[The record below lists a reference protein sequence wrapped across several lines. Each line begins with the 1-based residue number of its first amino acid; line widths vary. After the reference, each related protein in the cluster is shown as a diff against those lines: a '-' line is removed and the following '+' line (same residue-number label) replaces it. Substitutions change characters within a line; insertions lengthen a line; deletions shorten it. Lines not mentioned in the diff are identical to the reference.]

1 MKRVLF
7 SMVALS
13 VILFSCNLN
22 SRKDAKSESNSIA
35 KSKITFSN
43 DSTSAFNVFNYFPQ
57 REIKR
62 YGAEVEKYAKQ
73 DSVKFPGRG
82 KVLFVGS
89 SSIRK
94 WTTLQH
100 DMEPI
105 QVINRGFGGST
116 FPELIYYVNQLIFKY
131 DPKIVVI
138 YEGDNDQLSLTPMQI
153 KANADYL
160 DSLIHE
166 KLPETKIIFLSVKP
180 SPARR
185 DKLQSSA
192 VTNDYIKK
200 LCQSNDYTYYGDVW
214 SAMFDKNGKIK
225 TSIFSPDSL
234 HMNVEGYKIWTRIIK
249 NEIEN
254 IEKQ

>member
-7 SMVALS
+7 SMAALS
-13 VILFSCNLN
+13 VILFSCNSN

-35 KSKITFSN
+35 KSNITVSN
-43 DSTSAFNVFNYFPQ
+43 DSTRAFNVFDYFPQ
-57 REIKR
+57 KEITR
-62 YGAEVEKYAKQ
+62 YGADVENYAKQ

-100 DMEPI
+100 DMDPI

-116 FPELIYYVNQLIFKY
+116 FPELIYYANQLIFKY

-138 YEGDNDQLSLTPMQI
+138 YEGDNDQLSLTPLQI
-153 KANADYL
+153 KANADHL

-166 KLPETKIIFLSVKP
+166 KLPEAKIIFLSVKP
-180 SPARR
+180 SPSRR

-192 VTNDYIKK
+192 VTNNYLKK
-200 LCQSNDYTYYGDVW
+200 LCQSNDYTYYVDVW
-214 SAMFDKNGKIK
+214 SAMFEKNGEIK
-225 TSIFSPDSL
+225 TGIFSPDSL
-234 HMNVEGYKIWTRIIK
+234 HMNAEGYRIWTRIVK
-249 NEIEN
+249 SEIEKV
-254 IEKQ
+254 EK